1 MNVLIAEDDYRL
13 VMIHSEYVHACSGF
27 HLLGYALNGQELFK
41 RLDEEEQV
49 DLLLLDLYFPDIER
63 AKLLQDVRRNYPD
76 LDILIISASDDM
88 AILQK
93 AKRSG
98 VFAFLQKPVDAAL
111 FKQTLNDY
119 AAQQTLFNRSYA
131 TFYNE
136 DAARVLGGSLSLK
149 PVSTLHS
156 DLPSGID
163 AITLQRVNDLL
174 QQFEEGLTIEKT
186 CEELGVSR
194 TTARRYLE
202 HLVRESTVYT
212 QLSYGE
218 IGRPERRYQLK
229 HH

>member
-1 MNVLIAEDDYRL
+1 M
-13 VMIHSEYVHACSGF
+13 
-27 HLLGYALNGQELFK
+27 
-41 RLDEEEQV
+41 
-49 DLLLLDLYFPDIER
+49 
-63 AKLLQDVRRNYPD
+63 
-76 LDILIISASDDM
+76 
-88 AILQK
+88 
-93 AKRSG
+93 
-98 VFAFLQKPVDAAL
+98 
-111 FKQTLNDY
+111 
-119 AAQQTLFNRSYA
+119 
-131 TFYNE
+131 
-136 DAARVLGGSLSLK
+136 LGGSLSLK

>member
-13 VMIHSEYVHACSGF
+13 VMIHSEYVLACSGF
-27 HLLGYALNGQELFK
+27 HLVGYVLNGQELFK
-41 RLDEEEQV
+41 RLDEEEHV

-63 AKLLQDVRRNYPD
+63 VELLQDIRRKYPK

-88 AILQK
+88 AILQQ
-93 AKRSG
+93 AKRCG

-111 FKQTLNDY
+111 FKQTLEAY
-119 AAQQTLFNRSYA
+119 AAQQSFFNRPYA
-131 TFYNE
+131 TFSNE
-136 DAARVLGGSLSLK
+136 DGARVLGGSLSLK
-149 PVSTLHS
+149 AASTLHP

-163 AITLQRVNDLL
+163 AITLQRVYDLL
-174 QQFEEGLTIEKT
+174 HQSEEGLTIEKT

-202 HLVRESTVYT
+202 HLVREDTSYT

-218 IGRPERRYQLK
+218 IGRPERRYRLK
-229 HH
+229 HP